1 MSPVKLKDMPIP
13 HKIGPEPVP
22 MTGYERACSQGFRDG
37 YAAADFSPVCI
48 FLCGVSIL
56 ALIATCMLLMNRASR
71 RNRMRENCLETEIPG
86 KQTRNL
92 ASLVL
97 PVFLCFCLLACAGKK
112 SASEIQVSETEVA
125 AEELAPVAP
134 DVANAPEAKNKEAKA
149 DAFSPHD
156 AAIGEDKQTLA
167 VHIPEDAGGAPR
179 RDEPT
184 ELAELLEMKGQPAKE
199 KTAVKMLRPNA
210 IREAAQLM
218 GFQSGMAWRYG
229 QLLAET
235 ENYSPVMDAAFN
247 FAPLL
252 LTQGEAL
259 ILPPQISSGG
269 ASMRIEDADTA
280 TSSKTTYELL
290 EPAKFI
296 STVPMWREFLMVD
309 DFPKDVVLIGESR
322 DPDTLRGMMESAE
335 IGVAAYSTLHTR
347 SVPETISRIINVF
360 PFAER
365 LQITATLLSSLRLVV
380 SQRLVPMMDG
390 TGRIALREFL
400 AFTPEIRETLLDTP
414 LERLIQNTEL
424 LLMEHGQL
432 MQDAAEKAYR
442 AGKISG
448 GVCKAILAERRERE
462 KA

>member
-71 RNRMRENCLETEIPG
+71 RNRMRENCLETEIPD
-86 KQTRNL
+86 KQMRNL

-184 ELAELLEMKGQPAKE
+184 ELADLLEMKGQPAKE

-218 GFQSGMAWRYG
+218 GFQSGIAWRYG

-280 TSSKTTYELL
+280 TSAKTTYELL

-296 STVPMWREFLMVD
+296 STVPMWREFLMAD
-309 DFPKDVVLIGESR
+309 DFPKAEEPNPAILPR
-322 DPDTLRGMMESAE
+322 DSNERAVWRKAIREAWNQGIAE
-335 IGVAAYSTLHTR
+335 ADQLYAD
-347 SVPETISRIINVF
+347 NVF
-360 PFAER
+360 RMAR
-365 LQITATLLSSLRLVV
+365 SYKGILLYHLLTARHLLSRVHTASANLGIRTQGNKLNIGQNVYRITAPAR
-380 SQRLVPMMDG
+380 
-390 TGRIALREFL
+390 
-400 AFTPEIRETLLDTP
+400 FTP
-414 LERLIQNTEL
+414 
-424 LLMEHGQL
+424 H
-432 MQDAAEKAYR
+432 KAK
-442 AGKISG
+442 GK
-448 GVCKAILAERRERE
+448 K
-462 KA
+462 